1 MNENGGRST
10 NILLTVIGIATLLVV
25 VTGATFA
32 YFASQLSG
40 DDTATSVYIKAASD
54 GLTVTQIGGED
65 LTLKGIY
72 PRTEA
77 WGHQTFG
84 FTVSADES
92 TAVQNVSFK
101 MEVTK
106 NDFTDA
112 FANDIQY
119 EFKKRTTALGADG
132 NDAKVTM
139 ADYTETADSNPTSSG
154 KVKVPA
160 TGTTTTIA
168 TGTRPHNKGGDIIYD
183 LYVYYVE
190 RDANQN
196 DGTERE
202 VSLKVTGELTN

>member
-32 YFASQLSG
+32 YFASVITG

-54 GLTVTQIGGED
+54 GLTVTQLGGED

-84 FTVSADES
+84 FTVEADES
-92 TAVQNVSFK
+92 TTDQNVSFEMK
-101 MEVTK
+101 VTK
-106 NDFTDA
+106 NDFIGA

-119 EFKKRTTALGADG
+119 EFKKRTVALGDEG

-139 ADYTETADSNPTSSG
+139 TDYIETTNPTSDE
-154 KVKVPA
+154 KVSVPA

-168 TGTRPHNKGGDIIYD
+168 TGTRPHNKAGDIIYD

-190 RDANQN
+190 RDTNQN

-202 VSLKVTGELTN
+202 ISLKVTGKLAD